1 VIFVHGHHEQ
11 TPCPFFLTPHF
22 AIAFKGLFSRDSFV
36 YVPYNKP
43 DKLVSDIQAYN
54 VHIAF
59 PLNGALAKLRGLK
72 SAAFKKVRS
81 RRLSGI
87 FLLSFSLP
95 CIAICVHVRA
105 PAQPTCSHTPTPI
118 HPKHIQITSVSTA
131 VLWRPSKC
139 FESSALIVEAFAPVA
154 GLFSVVFIGCLLA
167 GAVVVV
173 IELQRHSSLFFAAEP
188 GSKRAEELRGCEPF
202 GHGFWFALISTR

>member
-1 VIFVHGHHEQ
+1 MDIMNKLPNFSFRL
-11 TPCPFFLTPHF
+11 CLTPHF
-22 AIAFKGLFSRDSFV
+22 AIALKGLFPREAFL
-36 YVPYNKP
+36 YVPYTKP
-43 DKLVSDIQAYN
+43 NKLVSDILGYN
-54 VHIAF
+54 IHIAF
-59 PLNGALAKLRGLK
+59 PLNGALAQLRGLK

-118 HPKHIQITSVSTA
+118 HSKQITSVSTA

-154 GLFSVVFIGCLLA
+154 GLFAVVFIGCLLA

-173 IELQRHSSLFFAAEP
+173 IEMQRHDSMFFAAQS

-202 GHGFWFALISTR
+202 GLGFWFALICTR